1 MALRVNQS
9 GTWRNITTQCVNQ
22 SSTWRGV
29 VDGCANQSGTWRC
42 FGMSAP
48 TMSAFSAS
56 PASIVQGAG
65 TCSVLTW
72 STTKATSTS
81 SNFGATAT
89 SGTCNVTPGST
100 TTYSISAVNAFAT
113 SAASTATVTVTAP
126 ALGSSFGGGRLICRS
141 GGVNWIVA
149 PSSSQQY
156 TSWHNRGSAISSAQS
171 VSGCT
176 GWFIPNIGQ
185 LQNPG
190 FNCRGY
196 WDSYSTNPCNRYW
209 SNTDSVGGAHPIF
222 AGIVACQVRFTH
234 GQSTYIFKTQLYY
247 VRAFRCVTY

>member
-29 VDGCANQSGTWRC
+29 VDGCVNQSGTWRC

-100 TTYSISAVNAFAT
+100 TTYSICAVNSFAT

-126 ALGSSFGGGRLICRS
+126 TLGSSFGGGFLIRRS

-149 PSSSQQY
+149 PSSSQVSTNWY
-156 TSWHNRGSAISSAQS
+156 NRGSAISSAQS

-185 LQNPG
+185 FQNPG
-190 FNCRGY
+190 YTCRTY
-196 WDSYSTNPCNRYW
+196 WDSFGGNYW
-209 SNTDSVGGAHPIF
+209 TSSEADARDACRFSSGAGAVQAYPKT
-222 AGIVACQVRFTH
+222 FT
-234 GQSTYIFKTQLYY
+234 GS